1 MNSDKIS
8 EILEQQLKAIGQK
21 VRLDILKKLNSC
33 QNSISFSM
41 LQKKVLGTKLNS
53 NNFSFHL
60 KALKNCDLIT
70 SNEDGY
76 YLTVLGKKILKNLL
90 RIEQILSCQTKSIM
104 IRTSKY
110 SKEPFQVAKIED
122 YLVKEGEM
130 EKFLAKKIAQEV
142 RERLSK
148 VNIEYFTAPLMRE
161 YINAV
166 LLENGLESVRHKLTR
181 LGTPPYEAF
190 KLFKNDTVSPEKFIQ
205 KLGYDVSEQFLLL
218 NLLPNELADL
228 YLSGEVILIHLNS
241 WSLRPLSMYLNADT
255 LLNFISIH
263 YQENSKK
270 IKNSRDLINL
280 ILNFIDVIKKFK
292 TFFSGDLLIGDFNN
306 KFLSLFNI
314 CGMEEKSY
322 IFDILSS
329 QLLRYNE
336 QFNNFNQP
344 LSLEFCYNGNKTNI
358 SQLSNQHLIDKLFLK
373 SLTNKIRLN
382 RLSLNP
388 SLLVDYSSL
397 NQSNLNNIFLTESNP
412 SLRKEFVYY
421 NKKNSNLINSYNINV
436 QKFDK
441 NKFLSSQIILDKI
454 LINLH
459 LISLNSNQN
468 DEIFYELL
476 QEKLNSVFEL
486 FKYKESL
493 IKKKLNSLKNW
504 KQLLFGIEDGNKNNL
519 INNSLKSVSFFGL
532 NKAIK
537 NHCGIELDRLE
548 TSESFALKVL
558 SFLNQLIHEKNE
570 EENDFYSLSQP
581 HADKYIRNSLNIG
594 SDKSEKSLTYSSR
607 IIRKNTT
614 LSLKKQITIFKK
626 FEKVIDGGCKFNSS
640 FDSSNEKSLEDFL
653 KLFVDSE
660 LSAFSIK

>member
-53 NNFSFHL
+53 KNFSFHL
-60 KALKNCDLIT
+60 KSLKNCDLIT

-76 YLTVLGKKILKNLL
+76 SLTVLGKKILKNLL
-90 RIEQILSCQTKSIM
+90 SIEQILTCQTKSIM

-110 SKEPFQVAKIED
+110 SKEPFQVDKIED

-130 EKFLAKKIAQEV
+130 EKFLAKKIANEV
-142 RERLSK
+142 VERLSK
-148 VNIEYFTAPLMRE
+148 TNIEYFTAPLMRE

-181 LGTPPYEAF
+181 LGTPPYDVF
-190 KLFKNDTVSPEKFIQ
+190 KLFKNETVSPEKFIQ
-205 KLGYDVSEQFLLL
+205 KLGYDASEQFLLL

-228 YLSGEVILIHLNS
+228 YLSGEVILIHLSS
-241 WSLRPLSMYLNADT
+241 WSLRPLSIYLNADT
-255 LLNFISIH
+255 LLNFISKY
-263 YQENSKK
+263 YQKNSKK

-280 ILNFIDVIKKFK
+280 ILNFIDIIKKFK

-314 CGMEEKSY
+314 CGKEEKSY

-336 QFNNFNQP
+336 QFNNFNRP
-344 LSLEFCYNGNKTNI
+344 LSLEFCYNGNGTNP
-358 SQLSNQHLIDKLFLK
+358 SNQHLIDKLFLK
-373 SLTNKIRLN
+373 ALTNRIRLN
-382 RLSLNP
+382 RFSLNP
-388 SLLVDYSSL
+388 SILVDYSSL
-397 NQSNLNNIFLTESNP
+397 NQSNLNNIFLTEPNP
-412 SLRKEFVYY
+412 GLRKEFVYY
-421 NKKNSNLINSYNINV
+421 NKKNSNLINSYNINI
-436 QKFDK
+436 QNFDQ

-459 LISLNSNQN
+459 LISIKSNQN
-468 DEIFYELL
+468 DDLFYELL

-532 NKAIK
+532 NKAIQ

-548 TSESFALKVL
+548 ASESFALKVL
-558 SFLNQLIHEKNE
+558 SFLNQLINEKNE
-570 EENDFYSLSQP
+570 EENDFYILSQP
-581 HADKYIRNSLNIG
+581 HTDKYIRNSLNIG
-594 SDKSEKSLTYSSR
+594 SDKSEKSFTYSSR

-626 FEKVIDGGCKFNSS
+626 FEKVIDGGCKFSRS
-640 FDSSNEKSLEDFL
+640 FDSSNEKSLEDYI
-653 KLFVDSE
+653 KLLVDSE
-660 LSAFSIK
+660 LSAFSIV